1 MSRSTGWAGAVLVA
15 AALAQAA
22 PAARAEAPLR
32 VLATTGMIADV
43 AAELGGECLAAE
55 ALIGPGLD
63 PHLYE
68 ATPSDITRL
77 QQAELILHTGFGLEG
92 QMGKLFERLAAQ
104 RAVLAVGPAA
114 MSPEALIPVDDLEGV
129 DPHLWMD
136 AGLWAHIAPVIAAEA
151 GRLRPGCAATLE
163 AGAAAYGAQLAALDG
178 WVRAAVAS
186 IPEAGRVLVTAHDA
200 FAYYGRAYGLR
211 VEAVQGLSTESEA
224 SIADIRDVAGVLVA
238 AQVPAVFV
246 ESTINPRTVA
256 AVLEAAAA
264 AGHQARVGGTLYSD
278 AMGEPG
284 TPEGSYIGMIRA
296 NTLAI
301 VTALGG
307 TPPAWPAALAD
318 WAARWGLE

>member
-1 MSRSTGWAGAVLVA
+1 MSRATGWTGAILVA
-15 AALAQAA
+15 AGLALAA

-43 AAELGGECLAAE
+43 TAELGGECLAAE

-68 ATPSDITRL
+68 ATPSDIARL

-114 MSPEALIPVDDLEGV
+114 MPPEALIPVDDLEGV

-136 AGLWAHIAPVIAAEA
+136 PGLWARIAPVIAAEA
-151 GRLRPGCAATLE
+151 ARRRPDCAAVL
-163 AGAAAYGAQLAALDG
+163 
-178 WVRAAVAS
+178 
-186 IPEAGRVLVTAHDA
+186 PEASRVLVTAHDA
-200 FAYYGRAYGLR
+200 FAYYGRAYGLKL
-211 VEAVQGLSTESEA
+211 EAVQGLSTKSEA
-224 SIADIRDVAGVLVA
+224 SIADIRAVADALVA
-238 AQVPAVFV
+238 ARVPAVFV

-264 AGHQARVGGTLYSD
+264 AGHTARVGGTLYSD

-307 TPPAWPAALAD
+307 TPPAWPVALAP